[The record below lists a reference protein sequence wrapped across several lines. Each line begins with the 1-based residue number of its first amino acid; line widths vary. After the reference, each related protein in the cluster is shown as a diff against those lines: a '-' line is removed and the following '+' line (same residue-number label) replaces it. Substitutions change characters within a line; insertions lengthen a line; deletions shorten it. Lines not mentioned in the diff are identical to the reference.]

1 MKIYKHHIRI
11 LLLVAMVMANLAC
24 QQASKAVSS
33 PKDYDLSEGE
43 KFVMPDEL
51 IEISGIAFQNLDPK
65 VVYSIQD
72 EDGRVYSQK
81 WGIKKSVDTKFGTK
95 GDYEDLAIL
104 KDQIFVLKS
113 NGHVYGFAVSET
125 TKDKAEGVQEWK
137 EILPKGE
144 YEGLYADQS
153 GSKLYVLC
161 KNCELDKKKPQSTGY
176 ILDYNPASKELAPSG
191 TFIIHTD
198 EIASSKQN
206 TGKNFRPSAISQN
219 PVTKSWYILSSV
231 NKVLVV
237 LDQKWSVT
245 SVYHLDSGKFNQPEG
260 LAFDQAQNLY
270 ISNEGDEITN
280 GNILRFKF
288 RPAE

>member
-1 MKIYKHHIRI
+1 
-11 LLLVAMVMANLAC
+11 MVMANFAC

-33 PKDYDLSEGE
+33 PKDYDLSKGE

-51 IEISGIAFQNLDPK
+51 LEISGIAFQNLDPK

-72 EDGRVYSQK
+72 EDGRVYSQN
-81 WGIKKSVDTKFGTK
+81 WGIKKAVDTKFGTK
-95 GDYEDLAIL
+95 GDYEDVAIL

-113 NGHVYGFAVSET
+113 NGHIYAFPVAES
-125 TKDKAEGVQEWK
+125 TKEKAEGVEEWK

-144 YEGLYADQS
+144 YEGLYADES
-153 GSKLYVLC
+153 GSKVYVLC

-176 ILDYNPASKELAPSG
+176 ILDYNPASKNLASSG
-191 TFIIHTD
+191 TFTINTD
-198 EIASSKQN
+198 EINALGQDV
-206 TGKNFRPSAISQN
+206 GKGLRASAISQN
-219 PVTKSWYILSSV
+219 PISKDWYILSSV

-237 LDQKWSVT
+237 LDQKWVVK
-245 SVYHLDSGKFNQPEG
+245 SVYHLDLGVFNQPEG
-260 LAFDQAQNLY
+260 LAFDRAQNLY

-280 GNILRFKF
+280 GNILKFKF